1 MGQEFCSLAENV
13 GSYYCK
19 AVEILGP
26 VPVEFEIVYFI
37 GFLALIGMFIV
48 VITSPF
54 LIANMLGGRG
64 R

>member
-1 MGQEFCSLAENV
+1 MGQEFCSLAENA

-19 AVEILGP
+19 AVELLGP
-26 VPVEFEIVYFI
+26 VPAEFEIIYFI
-37 GFLALIGMFIV
+37 GFFLIIGMFVI

-54 LIANMLGGRG
+54 LFGRMLGGRS